1 YRSKY
6 MDGPAAADVEL
17 ARAFE
22 RGDIRSGDFRHES
35 HLRVAWVYLRE
46 CSSVQDAAARMTEA
60 LQRFAASVG
69 QTQKYHHTM
78 TMFWMIALADVRAA
92 MPDASASELLR
103 AHPRLL
109 DKDLPLAFY
118 SRDRLFSD
126 SARLAWVAPD
136 RRPLHS

>member
-1 YRSKY
+1 QASARTVRNAVASSSSATAGRHRDSQNRRATGGRSVFDRIRILRYRSKY

-22 RGDIRSGDFRHES
+22 RGDIRSADFRHES

-78 TMFWMIALADVRAA
+78 TM
-92 MPDASASELLR
+92 
-103 AHPRLL
+103 
-109 DKDLPLAFY
+109 
-118 SRDRLFSD
+118 
-126 SARLAWVAPD
+126 
-136 RRPLHS
+136 